1 MGQKSCSLV
10 IAGLGLALSLVAC
23 GPSQTGVGGDD
34 DDDGMDV
41 DARGNNNGS
50 DGGII
55 VGSDGGTVIDD
66 CQALRATVRD
76 FTPATHEDFE
86 PDTAS
91 DVSYPGLVRNMLGA
105 DNKPVYAPSGS
116 TSHTAGPA
124 QFAQWYNDTPG
135 INQPFEVILALTQQ
149 SSGRYVFDDSTFFPI
164 DGMGY
169 GNSGLAND
177 GQQHNFHFTT
187 EIHTTFK
194 YMGGEVFNFN
204 GDDDLWLFING
215 RLAIDLGGLHPALP
229 GMVNLDASA
238 STLGIERNHVYSM
251 DIFHAER
258 HTDASNFHVETTI
271 DCFIVP

>member
-1 MGQKSCSLV
+1 MGAQSCTALV
-10 IAGLGLALSLVAC
+10 AGLALSLVAC
-23 GPSQTGVGGDD
+23 GPHSVGDD
-34 DDDGMDV
+34 DGDGNGDGSI
-41 DARGNNNGS
+41 DARSGG

-91 DVSYPGLVRNMLGA
+91 DVSYPGLVRNMLGP
-105 DNKPVYAPSGS
+105 DNKPVYAPAGA
-116 TSHTAGPA
+116 TPHTAGPA
-124 QFAQWYNDTPG
+124 QFAQWYNDTAG
-135 INQPFEVILALTQQ
+135 INQPFEVILALTQ
-149 SSGRYVFDDSTFFPI
+149 SSPGRYVFDDSTFFPI

-169 GNSGLAND
+169 GNSGTASAD
-177 GQQHNFHFTT
+177 GMMHNFHFTT

-194 YMGGEVFNFN
+194 YMGGEIFTFN

-238 STLGIERNHVYSM
+238 STLGIERNHVYAM

>member
-1 MGQKSCSLV
+1 MGAQSSSIV
-10 IAGLGLALSLVAC
+10 AGLALSLLAC
-23 GPSQTGVGGDD
+23 GPSQTGMADDD
-34 DDDGMDV
+34 DDDGSRV
-41 DARGNNNGS
+41 DARAGTDGSTNNTG
-50 DGGII
+50 DGG
-55 VGSDGGTVIDD
+55 GVIDD

-76 FTPATHEDFE
+76 FQPSTHPDFE
-86 PDTAS
+86 PPTAS
-91 DVSYPGLVRNMLGA
+91 DFSYPGLVRNMLGP
-105 DNKPVYAPSGS
+105 DGKPVYAPAGS
-116 TSHTAGPA
+116 TPHTAGPS
-124 QFAQWYNDTPG
+124 QFAQWYNDTAG
-135 INQPFEVILALTQQ
+135 VNQPFEVVLALTQQ
-149 SSGRYVFDDSTFFPI
+149 GSAGRYVFDDMTFYPI

-169 GNSGLAND
+169 GNSGTDPSD

-194 YMGGEVFNFN
+194 YMGGEVFTFN
-204 GDDDLWLFING
+204 GDDDLWLFINE

-238 STLGIERNHVYSM
+238 SSLGITPNHVYRM